1 MPTSTRSWG
10 IHVYILSPKIGYKN
24 CYSSAGSSKQSLT
37 GSKPKSTSKEW
48 KLKLEQY
55 YSKKPVIKYVSKEC
69 PKGGF
74 ESTVY
79 CPDIGYAEGEGP
91 TKSAAE
97 NNAAYNAVNKLEMS
111 SDPSS

>member
-1 MPTSTRSWG
+1 M
-10 IHVYILSPKIGYKN
+10 
-24 CYSSAGSSKQSLT
+24 
-37 GSKPKSTSKEW
+37 
-48 KLKLEQY
+48 
-55 YSKKPVIKYVSKEC
+55 IKYVSKES

-97 NNAAYNAVNKLEMS
+97 NNAAYNAVKKLEMPGKQ
-111 SDPSS
+111 SDPNS